1 MLSRVAESLYWISRY
16 IERTDGMLRMLKINY
31 AASQDAVSEFSWS
44 PVIRIFCGPNWAG
57 FNGSEF
63 NSREVLLYMV
73 TEKRNPNSIINIVT
87 QVRENAR
94 SVQDHITKDVWQC
107 LNEYYH
113 TVKDPKLNAML
124 QKEDPISV
132 LDILIKQGMLFYGTT
147 EITMPRNEGSSFMRI
162 GKYLERSIQS
172 VNILDSKF
180 GSVDHNPDLLTNA
193 TYWKHLLLSIGGYEL
208 YLKTYRQGFEAENV
222 LEQVVLNKEFPRSVI
237 YSLNH
242 LNRYFER
249 LKEDGQIYNAANLVF
264 LIGRLQSKVKYSSTK
279 GMKKG
284 DLHIYLAEIKTEL
297 YSIGNAI
304 NQTCFNLS

>member
-44 PVIRIFCGPNWAG
+44 PVIRMFCGPDREG
-57 FNGSEF
+57 LQRIEF
-63 NSREVLLYMV
+63 NSRIVLQYMV
-73 TEKRNPNSIINIVT
+73 VDKNNPNSILNIIT

-113 TVKDPKLNAML
+113 TIKDPRLMHML
-124 QKEDPISV
+124 KKDDPISV

-147 EITMPRNEGSSFMRI
+147 EITMARNEGSSFMRI

-172 VNILDSKF
+172 VNILDIKF
-180 GSVDHNPDLLTNA
+180 GSVDHNPDLLTN
-193 TYWKHLLLSIGGYEL
+193 TSYWKHLLLSIGGYEL

-222 LEQVVLNKEFPRSVI
+222 LAQVVLNNEFPRSVI
-237 YSLNH
+237 YSLNQ
-242 LNRYFER
+242 LFKYLER
-249 LKEDGQIYNAANLVF
+249 LRTDGHINPGNLSF
-264 LIGRLQSKVKYSSTK
+264 LIGRLQSKVKYSSITGLK
-279 GMKKG
+279 QG
-284 DLHIYLAEIKTEL
+284 DLHLYLTAIKAEL
-297 YSIGNAI
+297 YAIGI
-304 NQTCFNLS
+304 EFNQTCFSLT